1 MIGISTRIWA
11 GVLALL
17 LLPVLALASDKSGS
31 DNANNS
37 TAAGKAGASA
47 SSAPASTTAP
57 GAAPAAGSPATNDP
71 LLRLMVAQGLLSP
84 ADVSKL
90 AGVPSSELRDRLLI
104 LLLMKNKNA
113 LSSEDLNAL
122 KAPSE
127 ATTNAAG
134 GAATV
139 NSSSAESASKDEDQ
153 QNPPQLPPAPPPAGP
168 IPAVAP
174 IRVLQIDPPKRE
186 GVIPILSVGKNV
198 RIQPYGLFKASVIYD
213 TSSPYGNDFPLPGF
227 NPATNGPNNQPE
239 FHNKFRFARFGAN
252 FEWMDTPHIV
262 LTGKI
267 EADFEG
273 NFSRVNNRN
282 ISTIRS
288 SMFQLRQGYVRLD
301 YKPND
306 QNSWFALFGQ
316 DWTPFTNSTLPNLFE
331 TTGLGV
337 GFGTL
342 YTRLPQFRFGYQ
354 HNFGS
359 WQIGPEFAVVLPAY
373 GQLPTDLLV
382 TEGPTVGTVLPNNE
396 GINNQLGYGERQGV
410 DSAQP
415 EIQFRLVFQ
424 FQLDKAPGVA
434 PAQLI
439 MSGVH
444 GNRTQTILST
454 GVPVGFTAFF
464 PKGADVDSKRNALTG
479 EFQLPTRWFTIVGKY
494 YNGTDL
500 RFYFGAQLYGE
511 FNRTTGLTGTATGQS
526 IDGSGPAPVFGC
538 IGGGTPPTCAGG
550 RAVIAP
556 QIPPRAWGGFL
567 NIGFP
572 LSRWFNANPAGH
584 NAGWQLYAHY
594 GLDQVRTADVISE
607 GGGRAKGRL
616 VAGTL
621 YYKLNSFVG
630 FGVEESLYT
639 TVAIPLVATHQFP
652 IFAGS
657 PHREW
662 NDWRSEFG
670 PIFTF

>member
-1 MIGISTRIWA
+1 MIRISIRIWA
-11 GVLALL
+11 GALALL
-17 LLPVLALASDKSGS
+17 LLPLLSFASDKSGS
-31 DNANNS
+31 DNAN
-37 TAAGKAGASA
+37 AGANRASA
-47 SSAPASTTAP
+47 SESSAPASTTAP
-57 GAAPAAGSPATNDP
+57 SAAPAAGSPAAGDP

-90 AGVPSSELRDRLLI
+90 AAVPSSELRDRLLI

-113 LSSEDLNAL
+113 LSSEDMNAL

-127 ATTNAAG
+127 ATMSAVG
-134 GAATV
+134 GAGTA
-139 NSSSAESASKDEDQ
+139 NSSSAESALKDEDQ
-153 QNPPQLPPAPPPAGP
+153 QNPPQLPPTPPPAGP

-174 IRVLQIDPPKRE
+174 IRVLQIDSPKRE

-198 RIQPYGLFKASVIYD
+198 RIQPYGLFKASVSYD

-227 NPATNGPNNQPE
+227 NPITNGPNNMPE
-239 FHNKFRFARFGAN
+239 FHNKFRFARFGSN
-252 FEWMDTPHIV
+252 FEWMDTPHLV

-301 YKPND
+301 YKPSD
-306 QNSWFALFGQ
+306 QNSVFALFGQ
-316 DWTPFTNSTLPNLFE
+316 DWTPFTSSTLPNLFE

-342 YTRLPQFRFGYQ
+342 YERLPQFRFGYQ

-359 WQIGPEFAVVLPAY
+359 WQIGPEFAVVLPSY
-373 GQLPTDLLV
+373 GNLPADLTV
-382 TEGPTVGTVLPNNE
+382 QSGPLAGTPVPNNE
-396 GINNQLGYGERQGV
+396 GSNNQLGYGERQGT
-410 DSAQP
+410 DSGQP
-415 EIQFRLVFQ
+415 EIQARLVFQ
-424 FQLDKAPGVA
+424 FRLDKAPGVA

-439 MSGVH
+439 VSGVH
-444 GNRTQTILST
+444 GNRTAVILANQ
-454 GVPVGFTAFF
+454 VPAAFTTFF
-464 PKGADVDSKRNALTG
+464 PKGADVNSQRNALTG
-479 EFQLPTRWFTIVGKY
+479 EFQLPTRWFTLVGKY

-500 RFYFGAQLYGE
+500 RFYFGGQLFSE
-511 FNRTTGLTGTATGQS
+511 FNRIAGLTGTATGQS
-526 IDGSGPAPVFGC
+526 IDGSSTLVFGC
-538 IGGGTPPTCAGG
+538 VGGGTPPACAGG
-550 RAVIAP
+550 TAVIAP
-556 QIPPRAWGGFL
+556 QIPPRSWGGFL
-567 NIGFP
+567 NLGLP

-584 NAGWQLYAHY
+584 NAGWQMYFHY
-594 GLDQVRTADVISE
+594 GLDQVRTADVRSE

-616 VAGTL
+616 AAGTL
-621 YYKLNSFVG
+621 YYKLNNFVG
-630 FGVEESLYT
+630 FGWEESLYT
-639 TVAIPLVATHQFP
+639 TVAIPLTATGQFP
-652 IFAGS
+652 AFAGR

-662 NDWRSEFG
+662 NDFRSEIG